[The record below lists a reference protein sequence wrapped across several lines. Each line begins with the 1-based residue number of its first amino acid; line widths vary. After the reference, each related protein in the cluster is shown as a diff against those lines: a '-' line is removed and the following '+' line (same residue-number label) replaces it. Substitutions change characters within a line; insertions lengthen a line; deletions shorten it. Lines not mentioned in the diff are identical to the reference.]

1 MLIDIKLKPNY
12 VKETVTQRT
21 KLLNS
26 FTANSTQRKFIE
38 KSIENTLLI
47 TSMQD
52 LFTRIDKGI
61 YKGIVYDSYLE
72 NLTGLNFKPYRSGIA
87 DDVKQVSL
95 YFKELETSSSKF
107 VIIFDKLNK
116 SINRKENIKE
126 NELYI
131 GNYDWEDEQNFKRA
145 IYFNIFIL
153 EEEAKVS

>member
-116 SINRKENIKE
+116 SIKRKENIKE